1 MITEIC
7 NALTMISPLCFW
19 WKHKNKH
26 YKTLIHTFLISHIPV
41 SILYHFSLAFHFINS
56 NVRNFLKLC
65 DCIMIHTYAIICN
78 YKIAKIQNVQISVA
92 SKMIRCF
99 GYTTNI
105 HSIHRLFITQ
115 THDTLFSLYRLVA
128 IGLLSNHTIIT
139 SKCNNFK
146 KQMTL
151 YGSLSSL
158 FYVIDPFIAN
168 YGHSIFH
175 LILGFLHNEMFLF
188 IDKLQPI

>member
-1 MITEIC
+1 MITEIY
-7 NALTMISPLCFW
+7 NVLSMISPLCFW

-26 YKTLIHTFLISHIPV
+26 NKTLIHTFLISHIPI
-41 SILYHFSLAFHFINS
+41 SIFYHFSLAFNFVNS
-56 NVRNFLKLC
+56 NVRHVLKLC
-65 DCIMIHTYAIICN
+65 DCIMIHIYTIICN
-78 YKIAKIQNVQISVA
+78 YKIAKIQNIQISFA
-92 SKMIRCF
+92 SKIIRCF

-105 HSIHRLFITQ
+105 HSIHRLFITP
-115 THDTLFSLYRLVA
+115 THDTLFSLYRLFA
-128 IGLLSNHTIIT
+128 IGFLSNHTIIT
-139 SKCNNFK
+139 SQCNNFK

-151 YGSLSSL
+151 YGCLSSL

-175 LILGFLHNEMFLF
+175 LMLGFLHNEMFLF